1 MAHVSRVLDAWPW
14 TDQVCVLLRVIV
26 NEPRS
31 RQWDRFDYNHR
42 VLVWCCDFSKTSRSV
57 GGLFV
62 VWLMIPMKWVD
73 WLHRRDCPNI
83 RTLFHADV
91 WYSPW
96 FTLFSADIVPCNIWP
111 STNQVSR
118 KSLYTKL
125 IQSCRDVSKLFP
137 SPPEASCYRKN
148 APNISGPCQ
157 LYDVETFSTG
167 PRRTSHRRMRCRP
180 TSSPS
185 SDMSTFHL
193 KAPTF
198 FTGSVLFILKK
209 KEEKHE
215 IGSTSWWS

>member
-1 MAHVSRVLDAWPW
+1 MQMFDIRLD
-14 TDQVCVLLRVIV
+14 LLCSVRILFRGTFGR
-26 NEPRS
+26 PPI
-31 RQWDRFDYNHR
+31 RQYTATFY
-42 VLVWCCDFSKTSRSV
+42 
-57 GGLFV
+57 
-62 VWLMIPMKWVD
+62 
-73 WLHRRDCPNI
+73 
-83 RTLFHADV
+83 
-91 WYSPW
+91 
-96 FTLFSADIVPCNIWP
+96 
-111 STNQVSR
+111 R

-215 IGSTSWWS
+215 IGSTSW

>member
-1 MAHVSRVLDAWPW
+1 MGSIRLQSSSARAMLWFQQNKSISRWF
-14 TDQVCVLLRVIV
+14 VCCVADDSD
-26 NEPRS
+26 EM
-31 RQWDRFDYNHR
+31 
-42 VLVWCCDFSKTSRSV
+42 
-57 GGLFV
+57 G
-62 VWLMIPMKWVD
+62 
-73 WLHRRDCPNI
+73 LHRRDSPNI

-198 FTGSVLFILKK
+198 FTGSVLLIFKK